1 MIRIRDLQFGYPA
14 TPFRLQIP
22 IWEVPDAARVAI
34 VGPSGSGKTTL
45 LHLLA
50 GIVAPQQGHIEMGDF
65 SLCQMTEAARR
76 DFRASQIGL
85 VFQRF
90 ELIEYLNVAQNILLP
105 YSINRALRIDESVRQ
120 RMQELADRA
129 GISPLLRRPVQ
140 RLSQGEQ
147 QRVAICRA
155 LINQPRWLLADEPT
169 GNLDPVNKRLV
180 VDLLHRQAEASGATL
195 IMVTH
200 DVSLI
205 EDFSMTVDFQ
215 SWCGAGT
222 GERSLESKT

>member
-1 MIRIRDLQFGYPA
+1 MIRIRDLQFGYPG
-14 TPFRLQIP
+14 TPFCLQIP
-22 IWEVPDAARVAI
+22 TWEVPDAARVAI

-50 GIVAPQQGHIEMGDF
+50 GILVPQSGQIEMGNADLTRW
-65 SLCQMTEAARR
+65 SDAARR
-76 DFRASQIGL
+76 DFRATQIGL

-90 ELIEYLNVAQNILLP
+90 ELIDYLNVAGNILLP
-105 YSINRALRIDESVRQ
+105 YAINRSLRFGPAVRE
-120 RMQELADRA
+120 RMEELAKRA
-129 GISPLLRRPVQ
+129 GIAHLLRRPVQ

-169 GNLDPVNKRLV
+169 GNLDPENKRLIV
-180 VDLLHRQAEASGATL
+180 ELLHQQAEASQATL
-195 IMVTH
+195 VMVTH

-205 EDFSMTVDFQ
+205 ADFAMTVDFQ
-215 SWCGAGT
+215 AWCSVKSDAS
-222 GERSLESKT
+222 R